1 MSLTIDPMIDE
12 LDEWASDLS
21 MVEDWLYAL
30 WGIVAG
36 ISSPRSELTADPST
50 AATAG
55 WLNALWGFAI

>member
-30 WGIVAG
+30 WGIVPG
-36 ISSPRSELTADPST
+36 VSSPRQQLNGFFPPVTLTD
-50 AATAG
+50 
-55 WLNALWGFAI
+55 GF